1 MPLIRV
7 DMDEMNI
14 SWAASLENK
23 DFYYNPY
30 AARNKN

>member
-1 MPLIRV
+1 
-7 DMDEMNI
+7 MDEMSV

-30 AARNKN
+30 AARTLDKGF